1 MYYTCGQCFVTANP
15 EAKFTNYFWMQYS
28 GLRDKEKA
36 PPMVLDMSKTKRTN
50 RVPYGLEFVEE
61 MLQES

>member
-1 MYYTCGQCFVTANP
+1 MTANP
-15 EAKFTNYFWMQYS
+15 EEKFTNYFWMQYT

-36 PPMVLDMSKTKRTN
+36 PPMVLDMGKTKRTN